1 MALYKKIAVSFLVC
15 ALIGT
20 FSSQNYVFGQTVAT
34 TQAER
39 AVLEAQLKDLEAE
52 IAQKQKELEA
62 QKGQSVS
69 LSREIGILKTQITKA
84 QLNIKAKNLLISS
97 LSGQINEKENRIQN
111 LEGKIDEQK
120 DSLGQLVRKTNELD
134 QSNMIHLLL
143 SGKDV
148 SDFYRDVDSF
158 GSLKRSIQSSL
169 DQIRG
174 VKGETEVQKKDLEVK
189 QDQEIDAKVELE
201 KTRKEI
207 ESNEKQQNYLLSLS
221 KKAEK
226 DKQAY
231 ISTQQQK
238 AAQIKARLF
247 NFAGGTAAIPF
258 GTAVQY
264 AEVASAKTGVRA
276 AFILA
281 TLTQESALG
290 KNVGRCYLTVPETGA
305 GIRTGS
311 NTAQSRIMK
320 PSRDVKPF
328 LTITSALGLDYTK
341 TLVSCPL
348 ATGYGG
354 AMGPSQFIPSTW
366 MLYKSRVEAD
376 LGVSYAN
383 PWNPQHAIE
392 ATALYFSDLGARAQ
406 TYTAERNAACKYYS
420 GRSCSGSNTFY
431 GNSVMKLSDTIQ
443 ADIDYLKQYGVSRR

>member
-1 MALYKKIAVSFLVC
+1 MLLFKKVTVFFVIFVLFFNLSSYTYVS
-15 ALIGT
+15 A
-20 FSSQNYVFGQTVAT
+20 QTVAT
-34 TQAER
+34 TEAER

-52 IAQKQKELEA
+52 IAQKQKELES

-69 LSREIGILKTQITKA
+69 LTREIGILKTQISTA
-84 QLNIKAKNLLISS
+84 QLNIKAKNLLISK
-97 LSGQINEKENRIQN
+97 LSGQIDEKENRIQT

-158 GSLKRSIQSSL
+158 GSLKRSIQNSL

-201 KTRKEI
+201 KTRKQI

-238 AAQIKARLF
+238 AAQIRARLF

-264 AEVASAKTGVRA
+264 AEIAAAKTGVRA

-281 TLTQESALG
+281 TLTQESSLG

-305 GIRTGS
+305 GIRTGT
-311 NTAQSRIMK
+311 NTPQSRVMK

-328 LTITSALGLDYTK
+328 LDITSALGFDYTK

-366 MLYKSRVEAD
+366 MLYKGRIEAD

-392 ATALYFSDLGARAQ
+392 ATALYFADLGAGAQ

-420 GRSCSGSNTFY
+420 GRSCGGSNAFY
-431 GNSVMKLSDTIQ
+431 GNSVMKLSDSIQ
-443 ADIDYLKQYGVSRR
+443 ADMDYLKQYGVSRR